1 MFRGRIFEYVS
12 KNICGIMGVNKF
24 EFVELIN
31 ADYLF
36 LHKPHTPNYRK
47 GS

>member
-24 EFVELIN
+24 EFDRDKYV
-31 ADYLF
+31 
-36 LHKPHTPNYRK
+36 
-47 GS
+47 